1 MSSIPVFADALSRLH
16 ADIVIV
22 RLVRAGISAD
32 RISAVFPRLRTPNSV
47 GCWLKNFNAQ
57 ISRPAKWPIAAAGL
71 LGKLFK
77 QSVRSAEFERELES
91 LGLNADTAERILE
104 RIQDGSIVLCVHAR
118 SETEASLAWQVF
130 RGVAAENITCPDA
143 DIAHLPSKRPAL
155 LPQLA
160 RAGIA
165 A

>member
-32 RISAVFPRLRTPNSV
+32 QISAVFPRLRAPNSV
-47 GCWLKNFNAQ
+47 CCWLKNFNAR

-77 QSVRSAEFERELES
+77 QTVRSAEFERELES
-91 LGLNADTAERILE
+91 LGLNAESAERRRL
-104 RIQDGSIVLCVHAR
+104 
-118 SETEASLAWQVF
+118 
-130 RGVAAENITCPDA
+130 AAENIMCPDA
-143 DIAHLPSKRPAL
+143 DIAHLPTR
-155 LPQLA
+155 LPSLVLQGA
-160 RAGIA
+160 SIA